1 MGMHLNGVLRYLVML
16 NFHRSLCYA
25 PTYATMQLNESP
37 QKTTPYIPTLNK
49 YRRRTCSTW

>member
-1 MGMHLNGVLRYLVML
+1 MHLNGVLRYLVML